1 MRAGRGQEVA
11 RQWGCQ
17 EQGGGRA
24 GERGRG
30 GKKGAFGGPPV
41 PSLTPAPH
49 PTPPPLGVSPCKE
62 ERAPRSHS
70 PRGARFWSSG
80 TLGARGR
87 LPRGGLTPAPPPTLP
102 APRGRLY
109 GAGELLHCVSQGR
122 RGGRRGPR
130 RPPPSP
136 AVCPQPSPHGSFSLN
151 VLQRRL
157 PPAPHPQPQI
167 PRQLC
172 SLEPG
177 QRPMPWGAAHARP
190 VRLRGVWARA
200 AGPGSS
206 VPRARGHG
214 PEAEAL
220 YGAATHP
227 PLKHKPTV
235 KPTLGFQSVVR
246 VSAVWKFFGYFPLSG
261 RRGGGLH
268 MHGSAPV
275 LSQRPGGP
283 PPPCSICVQRAKCPP
298 FPQKRAPPASEKGGV
313 QKGDESIPPPKRE
326 SKLKKI

>member
-49 PTPPPLGVSPCKE
+49 PTPSPLGVSPCKE

-70 PRGARFWSSG
+70 PRGARLWSSG

-87 LPRGGLTPAPPPTLP
+87 LPRGGLTPAPPPHSACTSWPPLWGWGAIALCLSGKTLGKAGTP
-102 APRGRLY
+102 APPAQPCRLSS
-109 GAGELLHCVSQGR
+109 ALSSWLFLSKCASEAPAS
-122 RGGRRGPR
+122 
-130 RPPPSP
+130 RPPPP
-136 AVCPQPSPHGSFSLN
+136 ASDSQAALQPGA
-151 VLQRRL
+151 R
-157 PPAPHPQPQI
+157 PAPHALGRGS
-167 PRQLC
+167 RQASETTWC
-172 SLEPG
+172 V
-177 QRPMPWGAAHARP
+177 GAC
-190 VRLRGVWARA
+190 GW
-200 AGPGSS
+200 PGSS